1 MKNCSYNTLLESNTV
16 LNAIQLKVDPE
27 LNKLWERDKSKSYS
41 SAKKRKL
48 VTDLL
53 KERWKLYGKACK

>member
-53 KERWKLYGKACK
+53 KER